1 MGRGNGLPRTLE
13 SVASQLNTHFPT
25 VAYIIPTTEDFGG
38 SPLQQRDG
46 YCIESC
52 LGHSAKHEG
61 YSTYALAQSVC
72 AAYPTLVITFVVDLR
87 DPDREPAHGPARIT
101 AAIDHNLSA
110 FFLPAIFTAFN
121 DLDPTGRRRGVVV
134 QSYNAQMA
142 LGDLLPG
149 SLYTVQL
156 VRSFKRD
163 GQLALI
169 AVDFSD
175 PLLLAMAGLLGRLTS
190 ILGGDIHLFRR
201 TEVTSSTQMPIQREG
216 GGYYFIGDNS
226 VALDQ
231 GIAIAREYL
240 AK

>member
-110 FFLPAIFTAFN
+110 FSTQRGDGEESSFNPTTHKWRWAIFFPAVSIQCSLF
-121 DLDPTGRRRGVVV
+121 D
-134 QSYNAQMA
+134 A
-142 LGDLLPG
+142 L
-149 SLYTVQL
+149 SAMVSW
-156 VRSFKRD
+156 RS
-163 GQLALI
+163 
-169 AVDFSD
+169 
-175 PLLLAMAGLLGRLTS
+175 
-190 ILGGDIHLFRR
+190 
-201 TEVTSSTQMPIQREG
+201 
-216 GGYYFIGDNS
+216 
-226 VALDQ
+226 
-231 GIAIAREYL
+231 
-240 AK
+240 